1 MKILIAEDEKPLA
14 HALELK
20 LTTAGHTVIVANDGV
35 TADELLKE
43 GGYNLLLLDLIM
55 PLADGFSVLENMKKR
70 DDKTPV
76 VIMSNLSQEEDKNKV
91 SSYGVEL
98 FVIKSDTSL
107 SEIVDRIETDFVSK
121 EHTEA

>member
-20 LTTAGHTVIVANDGV
+20 LTNAGHEVVVANDGV
-35 TADELLKE
+35 EADELLKQ
-43 GGYNLLLLDLIM
+43 GGFNLVLLDLIM
-55 PLADGFSVLENMKKR
+55 PRADGFSVLENMKKR

-91 SSYGVEL
+91 LSYGVEL
-98 FVIKSDTSL
+98 FVK
-107 SEIVDRIETDFVSK
+107 
-121 EHTEA
+121 A